1 MNINKL
7 HGQYNINTRTEPVR
21 YIVVHYT
28 GDGTSK
34 AGAAKN
40 NCIFFGRGGS
50 DDSSAHY
57 FIDDGG
63 IWEYADPKKYYTWH
77 CGVKYGGGDP
87 NIGNRNSIGIEV
99 CMDGDRP
106 FTETEIR
113 YLTELVLYLM
123 NRFSIPASHVVR
135 HWDASHKMC
144 PYYYALRTNEWR
156 KLRDRITGHGTT
168 KPTSK
173 TKPASSTAISV
184 ADYVKKGQKG
194 LNKLIGAELVIDG
207 SRGAQTKKCEIMA
220 VQVGLNKDYGC
231 GLSVDGNYG
240 KKTKLAMSTRAV
252 YKGKSGTLVKAV
264 QCILYTHG
272 YNPKGIDGHCGD
284 GMVAAIK
291 AFQKKSG
298 LEVDGSCGAKTMLRL
313 LS

>member
-34 AGAAKN
+34 AGSARN
-40 NCIFFGRGGS
+40 NCIFFGGG
-50 DDSSAHY
+50 DRQSSAHY

-135 HWDASHKMC
+135 HWDACHKMC
-144 PYYYALRTNEWR
+144 PYYYAMRTNEWK
-156 KLRDRITGHGTT
+156 KLHDRITGHKT
-168 KPTSK
+168 
-173 TKPASSTAISV
+173 TKPASETKPASTTAISV
-184 ADYVKKGQKG
+184 KDLVKKGQKG

-220 VQVGLNKDYGC
+220 VQVGLNKDYKC
-231 GLSVDGNYG
+231 GLSVDGSYG
-240 KKTKLAMSTRAV
+240 KKSKAAMSNKGV

-298 LEVDGSCGAKTMLRL
+298 LVVDGSCGAKTMLRL

>member
-1 MNINKL
+1 MNKL
-7 HGQYNINTRTEPVR
+7 HGKYNISTRTLPIK

-28 GDGTSK
+28 GSGTSK
-34 AGAAKN
+34 AGSAKN
-40 NCIFFGRGGS
+40 NCIYFGGG
-50 DDSSAHY
+50 DRQSSAHY

-63 IWEYADPKKYYTWH
+63 IWEYADPKAYYTWH
-77 CGVKYGGGDP
+77 CGDGHGRFGIT
-87 NIGNRNSIGIEV
+87 NANSIGIEV
-99 CMDGDRP
+99 CQNYDQP
-106 FTETEIR
+106 FTEAEKR
-113 YLTELVLYLM
+113 YLTELVLLLM
-123 NRFSIPASHVVR
+123 TKFGVTAEHVVR
-135 HWDASHKMC
+135 HYDASHKMC
-144 PYYYALRTNEWR
+144 PLYYAKRADEWE
-156 KLRDRITGHGTT
+156 KLRKAITGQRT
-168 KPTSK
+168 
-173 TKPASSTAISV
+173 TKPASETKPASTTAISV
-184 ADYVKKGQKG
+184 KDLVKKGQKG

-231 GLSVDGNYG
+231 GLSVDGSYG
-240 KKTKLAMSTRAV
+240 KKSKAAMSNKGV

-298 LEVDGSCGAKTMLRL
+298 LTVDGSCGAKTMLRL